1 MNNNHPSEDTKYH
14 HWLETGEYPD
24 GIKTVI
30 LTIGIVER
38 DGVLDDTTDWFLYGS
53 TDLTHTNGKLV
64 RKAADAAHRAFLETI
79 RNS

>member
-1 MNNNHPSEDTKYH
+1 MNNNHPSEDTKYR

-24 GIKTVI
+24 GIKNVI

-38 DGVLDDTTDWFLYGS
+38 EGVLDDTTDWFLYGS
-53 TDLTHTNGKLV
+53 TDLTPTNGKLV

-79 RNS
+79 LNS